1 MVRNSYQLK
10 HYNLNT
16 HAHLPLAMGYSTMI
30 HFSLVNQIVN
40 GMGGVG
46 KSALAEKYAFLW
58 QKMYPDGVFY
68 FNAES
73 LATLHLSIRKNVSA
87 GNKLSCDVIM
97 FTAVLLVLIVR

>member
-1 MVRNSYQLK
+1 
-10 HYNLNT
+10 
-16 HAHLPLAMGYSTMI
+16 
-30 HFSLVNQIVN
+30 
-40 GMGGVG
+40 MGGAG

-58 QKMYPDGVFY
+58 QKMYTDGVFY

-87 GNKLSCDVIM
+87 DNKLSCDIIM